1 MNGERRT
8 ILTFPSTHHA
18 IVAQEKLQHDHVQ
31 FIVIPTP
38 VEISSNC
45 GIALSVAPTDAA
57 IARHMLMESGIP
69 KIAATF
75 TKARIIGGKL
85 IVLPLSVDGE

>member
-18 IVAQEKLQHDHVQ
+18 IAAQEKLQHDHVP

-45 GIALSVAPTDAA
+45 GIALSVASADTA

-69 KIAATF
+69 KNDTTF